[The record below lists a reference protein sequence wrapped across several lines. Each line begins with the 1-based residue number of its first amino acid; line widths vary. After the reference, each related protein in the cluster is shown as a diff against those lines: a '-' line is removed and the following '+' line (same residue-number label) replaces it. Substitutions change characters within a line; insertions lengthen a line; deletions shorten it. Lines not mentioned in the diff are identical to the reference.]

1 MRRILLN
8 SWFLIVLCC
17 AMAIGLGLSSALAP
31 LSAKVSREV
40 VIGVVMLATSLSMD
54 FRRLTAGRGNW
65 IAVAL
70 ACVVNS
76 ALAPPLGWLAGR
88 LLSSALAQGL
98 IIAMCVPCTIASAI
112 VWTRRGAGN
121 DAATAMVTLLTN
133 FGCFLVLPFWTGLL
147 LGESTSADPVAL
159 VWKLLACVAAP
170 MLAGQLLRLAAPV
183 AAWSERHK
191 QGISLLAQW
200 GVLSLAFFGAVDA
213 GQAMLTSDARPAPL
227 DWLALLAVVSVL
239 HISLATLGWLA
250 ATTVGLAP
258 PERLTVLI
266 AGSQKTLAVGLGV
279 ASHFGPMALFPLVT
293 YHMTQLFID
302 TVIVDRW
309 RRVHDQQGK

>member
-1 MRRILLN
+1 
-8 SWFLIVLCC
+8 
-17 AMAIGLGLSSALAP
+17 
-31 LSAKVSREV
+31 
-40 VIGVVMLATSLSMD
+40 
-54 FRRLTAGRGNW
+54 
-65 IAVAL
+65 
-70 ACVVNS
+70 
-76 ALAPPLGWLAGR
+76 
-88 LLSSALAQGL
+88 
-98 IIAMCVPCTIASAI
+98 
-112 VWTRRGAGN
+112 
-121 DAATAMVTLLTN
+121 
-133 FGCFLVLPFWTGLL
+133 
-147 LGESTSADPVAL
+147 
-159 VWKLLACVAAP
+159 